1 MSNNTSLIN
10 ENDKESLNGNK
21 KTSVF
26 SIDDLI
32 SSKNSKKLNTSTT
45 NDNIVDQPYIGLD
58 YSSNGR
64 LLSTMS
70 TSSSAS
76 PSSRSSSS
84 SCNEDRNTNKLNKIS
99 SSSPVSMNLNDNNSN
114 ATSFMITN
122 QNSSSSSSSSSSS
135 CSPPAVLINNSPLST
150 SSSSSLNS
158 FKQNNQKLI
167 QPQKQQ
173 QQQQQSPNHTNN
185 FTSSNNNGNQPSPS
199 TIPPFDPA
207 SVMMQQWP
215 HCILPQPP
223 QLQVPPMNPLAQ
235 PPPPPQMMASHPTQP
250 NQLSPQSLAQMAQF
264 GNMAADPQIYYHL
277 QREQA
282 MNMFRS
288 NARFFDPRFNL
299 PRKFYL

>member
-1 MSNNTSLIN
+1 
-10 ENDKESLNGNK
+10 
-21 KTSVF
+21 
-26 SIDDLI
+26 
-32 SSKNSKKLNTSTT
+32 
-45 NDNIVDQPYIGLD
+45 
-58 YSSNGR
+58 
-64 LLSTMS
+64 
-70 TSSSAS
+70 
-76 PSSRSSSS
+76 
-84 SCNEDRNTNKLNKIS
+84 
-99 SSSPVSMNLNDNNSN
+99 MNLNDNNSN

-167 QPQKQQ
+167 QPQK